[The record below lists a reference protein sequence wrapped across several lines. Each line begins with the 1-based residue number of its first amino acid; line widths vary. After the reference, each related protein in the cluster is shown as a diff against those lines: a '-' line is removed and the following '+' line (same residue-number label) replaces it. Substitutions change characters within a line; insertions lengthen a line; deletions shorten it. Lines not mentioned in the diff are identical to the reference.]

1 MWNLTPD
8 SLTALTLLCRSLAN
22 GCSSPAGSLAPV
34 SSAVGPTSLQSFIS
48 LQQVFLATFRA
59 AAPVEKTGLDCP
71 RLVKIDAWIRYGF
84 NHLSIYFHLNFP
96 LLSKASLKHFK
107 CHSYRACFLKVF
119 SQFVCYSLHVLW
131 SIVLFDELNWE
142 ANKMNF

>member
-71 RLVKIDAWIRYGF
+71 RLVKIDVWIKLFTHTTMDGF

-107 CHSYRACFLKVF
+107 CHSYRACFLTVF
-119 SQFVCYSLHVLW
+119 SQLH
-131 SIVLFDELNWE
+131 S
-142 ANKMNF
+142 